1 MKDGNQKTKKRNQST
16 MKKKRKYT
24 SKLSNFQF
32 TFYFTDFI
40 QIQLYFQ
47 ALALVEEK
55 WENDEERVKVQNV
68 LVLS

>member
-40 QIQLYFQ
+40 
-47 ALALVEEK
+47 
-55 WENDEERVKVQNV
+55 
-68 LVLS
+68 